1 MGIPKIATVILG
13 IFRFPFVT
21 EPLKIKNTGTEL
33 KIPTGILHGN
43 NDKIVK
49 PTEWVKPPRSQE
61 KGSFFDIAS
70 TEKNIYFS
78 TSNKEENLIANH
90 NESVTN
96 TTYYGDGFMKN
107 FGGAKHGPNAYNYE
121 YIYPAVLAVVMDHV
135 QANELKD
142 GHGFKL
148 KDFKV
153 LNEPT

>member
-1 MGIPKIATVILG
+1 MGIPKIATLILG

-21 EPLKIKNTGTEL
+21 EPLKIKKTGIDL

-78 TSNKEENLIANH
+78 TSNKEKKLIANH

-107 FGGAKHGPNAYNYE
+107 FGGAKDGPNAYNCQ
-121 YIYPAVLAVVMDHV
+121 YIWPAVIAVVMDHV
-135 QANELKD
+135 QANKLQDHNGFELA
-142 GHGFKL
+142 
-148 KDFKV
+148 DFKV
-153 LNEPT
+153 LDEPT